1 MIIGACKLHL
11 YLPGVASLKEKRS
24 IIKRLLNQLRRR
36 FEVAAAEVDHQDL
49 WQTADIALIAV
60 ATESGHVYTVLER
73 ALHWVEDSYFQVQV
87 IDWETELR

>member
-24 IIKRLLNQLRRR
+24 IIKPLLNQLRRR
-36 FEVAAAEVDHQDL
+36 FEVAAAEVDHQDV
-49 WQTADIALIAV
+49 WQTADIAVVAV
-60 ATESGHVYTVLER
+60 ATESGHIYTVLER
-73 ALHWVEDSYFQVQV
+73 AIHWVEDNYFQVQV